1 MDDSERDRAFALRS
15 LDKLWGNRLTAP
27 HTYLRLLRLAG
38 VSTAEIVSAVA
49 SQIDVDLG
57 PFEAH
62 LSAGQD
68 HAAEDHVVRALTDR
82 RLCVGWA
89 AQGELQRVMNE
100 GRFDLYA
107 AITDRFTKERVR
119 KGLGRSE

>member
-38 VSTAEIVSAVA
+38 VPTAEIVSAVA

-57 PFEAH
+57 PFAAH
-62 LSAGQD
+62 LSAGED
-68 HAAEDHVVRALTDR
+68 YAAEDHVVRALTDR
-82 RLCVGWA
+82 RIYVGWA
-89 AQGELQRVMNE
+89 APGELQRISNE
-100 GRFDLYA
+100 GRFDLCVA
-107 AITDRFTKERVR
+107 LTDRFTKERVPY
-119 KGLGRSE
+119 GLGRSA